1 MTLLSSIIPSG
12 RREMY
17 DTAATVVGYFSGL
30 VYALMVFGGIWDV
43 QRKKGSILGESLKDS
58 EEMYKS
64 FLGIWALG
72 FLFNPLAYSLSE
84 SPYLAIIDG
93 FAAFTAL
100 VIGILAYRRYRFFK
114 TQQLLQEAIAKG
126 VEIGMK
132 KAREEN

>member
-1 MTLLSSIIPSG
+1 
-12 RREMY
+12 MY
-17 DTAATVVGYFSGL
+17 DTAAAVVGYFSGL
-30 VYALMVFGGIWDV
+30 VYALIVFVGIWDV

-64 FLGIWALG
+64 FIGIWALG
-72 FLFNPLAYSLSE
+72 FLFNPLAYYLSE
-84 SPYLAIIDG
+84 SPYLATIDG

-100 VIGILAYRRYRFFK
+100 IIGILAYRRYRFFK

-132 KAREEN
+132 KAKES